1 MTSISLS
8 QARAIV
14 DGAIK
19 QARSEAAK
27 PLSIVVLDA
36 GAHPVAFAREDGASL
51 YRYDIAVAKAKGAIG
66 MGADSRVLAERAKG
80 NPVFYQGVSGA
91 VGGAIAFSPGG
102 VLIRSDNGAIMGAV
116 GISGDTGECDEAC
129 ALAGIAAAGLKEGA
143 KA

>member
-80 NPVFYQGVSGA
+80 NPVFYQSVSAA
-91 VGGAIAFSPGG
+91 VAGAIAFSPGG
-102 VLIRSDNGAIMGAV
+102 VLIRSDNGDIMGAV